1 VIDFTGGAVKRK
13 GKKNIFDDVIARRK
27 DEGNYLA
34 VFLPFYKRS
43 ASNSPYRWVR
53 MAMAGLTVVVGLG
66 MLLLF
71 HLLPR
76 GKGAEAGSLPD
87 EEGGGKT
94 PRVVGGAQ
102 PGAPES
108 GAPRK
113 RPVKTVVDRG
123 KIPFRPPLPSFE
135 PLRTMNAETLDEV
148 WDDDRVLR
156 NTPWIANNIKAENLV
171 VDHIYRYLRT
181 YTHEELAAKSDPD
194 LSHRDMMTSPGYYRG
209 KVITMRAVVLRV
221 YKIFGWH
228 DPADKES
235 KVPKSGVLDTTML
248 FVRSAD
254 RRSTH
259 IYVVL
264 VPERPGKFRERDVYE
279 FTGVFMK
286 RYPYLRKDNKW
297 ETHPLLLTT
306 AMRPAKVTPQDSFH
320 LTVAIVAVAAIA
332 MIVLYF
338 AVRGETRESEEKRT
352 ERLERRRQNRDR
364 LKQQIESARLGAGEA
379 QNGDATSGE
388 GDSGDGGGDSA

>member
-1 VIDFTGGAVKRK
+1 MIDFTGGATKRK
-13 GKKNIFDDVIARRK
+13 GKENIFDDVIARRK

-34 VFLPFYKRS
+34 VFLPFNRRS
-43 ASNSPYRWVR
+43 AGNSPYRWLR
-53 MAMAGLTVVVGLG
+53 LAMAGLTVVVGMG
-66 MLLLF
+66 MLLMF

-76 GKGAEAGSLPD
+76 GRGAEAGSLPY
-87 EEGGGKT
+87 EKGGGKV
-94 PRVVGGAQ
+94 PRALGGER
-102 PGAPES
+102 PGRAES
-108 GAPRK
+108 GAPR
-113 RPVKTVVDRG
+113 RAPVKTVVDRG
-123 KIPFRPPLPSFE
+123 KTPFRPPLPSFE
-135 PLRTMNAETLDEV
+135 PLRAMNIETLDEV

-181 YTHEELAAKSDPD
+181 YTQEELAAKSDAD
-194 LSHRDMMTSPGYYRG
+194 LGHRDMMTSPGYYRG

-228 DPADKES
+228 DPRDKDG
-235 KVPKSGVLDTTML
+235 KIPKSGVLDTTML

-297 ETHPLLLTT
+297 ETHPLMLTM
-306 AMRPAKVTPQDSFH
+306 AMRPAKVTSQDSFH
-320 LTVAIVAVAAIA
+320 LTVAIVAVAVIA

-338 AVRGETRESEEKRT
+338 AVRGETRESEEKRN

-364 LKQQIESARLGAGEA
+364 LKQQIESARFEADGAE
-379 QNGDATSGE
+379 GDAG
-388 GDSGDGGGDSA
+388 GVDRDGDGA